1 MSSICLLL
9 SGAALLINGLGL
21 LGRIKV
27 RDTAVFNL
35 LIGSLQLVL
44 ALLIAVAANGDAPS
58 LLNVSPVFLF
68 GITYFYVGLSSLL
81 DLGSHGIGWYCGF
94 VASMGIF
101 YAFYNFLTDLVL
113 SILWSGWT
121 ALWALFFLVLALE
134 KKELVVFTAWT
145 AILMSPLT
153 ATLPAILDLSVGW
166 PTGELWAVLAGSTIA
181 VIFVISSLLSK
192 IGYGVVRASTSDV
205 APY

>member
-9 SGAALLINGLGL
+9 SGVALLINGLAL
-21 LGRIKV
+21 LGRIKA
-27 RDTAVFNL
+27 RDSAVFNL
-35 LIGSLQLVL
+35 LIGGLQLVL
-44 ALLIAVAANGDAPS
+44 AVLIAVTANGDVQS
-58 LLNVSPVFLF
+58 LLDVSAVFLF
-68 GITYFYVGLSSLL
+68 GITYFYVGLNSLL
-81 DLGSHGIGWYCGF
+81 DLGSRGIGWYCGF
-94 VASMGIF
+94 VAGMGIF
-101 YAFYNFLTDLVL
+101 YAYHNFLTDLVL

-166 PTGELWAVLAGSTIA
+166 PSGELWAVLAATTIA
-181 VIFVISSLLSK
+181 VIFLISSLLSK
-192 IGYGVVRASTSDV
+192 AGYGVVRASTRE
-205 APY
+205 AEPH

>member
-9 SGAALLINGLGL
+9 SGVALLINGLGL

-27 RDTAVFNL
+27 RDSAVFNL
-35 LIGSLQLVL
+35 LIGCLQLIL
-44 ALLIAVAANGDAPS
+44 AVLIAVEASGDASS
-58 LLNVSPVFLF
+58 LLDVSSVFLF

-81 DLGSHGIGWYCGF
+81 NLGSQGVGWYCGF
-94 VASMGIF
+94 VATMGVF
-101 YAFYNFLTDLVL
+101 YAFHNFLTDLVL
-113 SILWSGWT
+113 SILWLGWT

-153 ATLPAILDLSVGW
+153 ATLPAIFDLSVGW

-181 VIFVISSLLSK
+181 FIFLISSLLSK
-192 IGYGVVRASTSDV
+192 AGYGVVRVSTSDV
-205 APY
+205 GPY

>member
-9 SGAALLINGLGL
+9 SGVALLINGLGL

-27 RDTAVFNL
+27 RDSAVFNL
-35 LIGSLQLVL
+35 LIGGLQLVL
-44 ALLIAVAANGDAPS
+44 AVLISVAAGGDSSS
-58 LLNVSPVFLF
+58 LLDVSSIFLF

-81 DLGSHGIGWYCGF
+81 ELGPHGVGWYCGF
-94 VASMGIF
+94 VASMGVF
-101 YAFYNFLTDLVL
+101 YAFHSFLTDMVL

-121 ALWALFFLVLALE
+121 VLWALFFVVLALE

-153 ATLPAILDLSVGW
+153 ATLPAILDLSIGW
-166 PTGELWAVLAGSTIA
+166 PTGEPWAVMAGSTIA
-181 VIFVISSLLSK
+181 LIFVISSLLSK
-192 IGYGVVRASTSDV
+192 TGHGVVRASTSDV
-205 APY
+205 GPF